1 MGALAPSTTSDSV
14 DGANGWVYR
23 SPMVREGGNA
33 GPFIGRADE
42 VGVIRASVAAASASA
57 GPHAVFLHGPPGIGK
72 TRLLHEAERDWNDG
86 AVVRLTGYVSE
97 SAVALGSAAVLLRE
111 VSSEGAHREL
121 LQVFEGADRWMA
133 QRGPT
138 VVVVDDLQWIDEAS
152 RALLHYLARGA
163 VGRRAPLS
171 LVVATRED
179 PGCRAYVA
187 ELRSTLGQAACTEL
201 ELEPLTEQETNE
213 LAAALS
219 PSVPIDGVHDRTGG
233 WPFWIELFCRGPKD
247 AEEALE
253 RWLREADS
261 DAWSVLGVL
270 AVLARPVTP
279 DELAAILRW
288 PRLRVLA
295 AVEAARRRALSV
307 SDGRGERIAHDLLRE
322 AVLDRHPPSERVRLH
337 TMVARHLEA
346 VAGEDVHP
354 LLEAMGHRSQAG
366 LPSLALVRR
375 VFDSPGGRSIGAGGV
390 DELWGAV
397 LGTDADT
404 DEITDILGRLAA
416 LTAELGEPAV
426 ALDRWVTVAT
436 RLPEGRT
443 RARAW
448 LEASRAAA
456 RAEDPGTAELM
467 LTRSRGV
474 ASPDEALCVH
484 WDAQEAA
491 LRFLD
496 GELDRGAVLA
506 DRALRRA
513 RALSAQGPSADRSGH
528 DDARLHALAVATD
541 AARLRG
547 DAAALAEVGMEM
559 TTVAAGRDEHASLT
573 GLRAAGF
580 GLLMLGRVVEAEAHL
595 RVAWERAQA
604 LTLPLAMLDGGF
616 WLVLALHWRGQLDA
630 AREVLDELV
639 GVTHRLG
646 KWSRSVE
653 NVHVGVHLVELSR
666 GDWQAALEGLRRHAD
681 AERDPHAR
689 IRVTYWLGSALARL
703 APDSSAEEV
712 TRRLVGAG
720 EDARA
725 AACSRC
731 AGELA
736 LRAADALARCGEP
749 DHAAKWMDRF
759 DPTLMP
765 ADRYLAW
772 WSTRAQATIALA
784 TDATDALERLAAT
797 VTRADELNLALES
810 VWARI
815 DLAHTDADGATAV
828 AHLQEAHDRARAMN
842 AATEARLAA
851 QGLRAAGVR
860 AWRRS
865 AAAQGDGPLGEL
877 TPREREIARLV
888 AAGSSNREV
897 AERLFVSPKT
907 VESHLSHVFTKLDV
921 RNRVELAAL
930 LHEAR
935 AEP

>member
-1 MGALAPSTTSDSV
+1 
-14 DGANGWVYR
+14 
-23 SPMVREGGNA
+23 MVRACGNA

-42 VGVIRASVAAASASA
+42 IGAIRASVAAAFAGA

-72 TRLLHEAERDWNDG
+72 TRLLREAERDWDDR
-86 AVVRLTGYVSE
+86 AVIRLTGYASE

-111 VSSEGAHREL
+111 VGLDGPQREL
-121 LQVFEGADRWMA
+121 LQVFERADRWMA

-152 RALLHYLARGA
+152 RALLHYVARGA
-163 VGRRAPLS
+163 VGRHAPLS
-171 LVVATRED
+171 LVAATRED

-187 ELRSTLGQAACTEL
+187 DLRSTLGQPACTEL
-201 ELEPLTEQETNE
+201 ELGPLDQRETRE
-213 LAAALS
+213 LAAALA
-219 PSVPIDGVHDRTGG
+219 PSDPVDDLHDRSGG
-233 WPFWIELFCRGPKD
+233 SPFWIELFSRGSKN

-261 DAWSVLGVL
+261 DTWSVLGVL

-279 DELAAILRW
+279 DALAAILRW

-295 AVEAARRRALSV
+295 ALETSRRRALSV
-307 SDGRGERIAHDLLRE
+307 SDGRAERIAHDLLRE

-337 TMVARHLEA
+337 MMVARHLETG
-346 VAGEDVHP
+346 AGEDVHP
-354 LLEAMGHRSQAG
+354 LLEAMAHRAQAG
-366 LPSLALVRR
+366 APSLALVRR
-375 VFDSPGGRSIGAGGV
+375 VLDSPGRRSIGAAGV
-390 DELWGAV
+390 DELWDAV
-397 LGTDADT
+397 LSTDANA

-416 LTAELGEPAV
+416 FSAELGEPAV
-426 ALDRWVTVAT
+426 ALDRWVAVAT

-456 RAEDPGTAELM
+456 RAEDPETAELM

-496 GELDRGAVLA
+496 GELDRGALLA

-513 RALSAQGPSADRSGH
+513 RAMPTRNTSADHSGH
-528 DDARLHALAVATD
+528 HDAHLHALAVATD

-559 TTVAAGRDEHASLT
+559 TEVAATRDEHASLT

-595 RVAWERAQA
+595 RVAWERAKAQ
-604 LTLPLAMLDGGF
+604 TLPLAMLDGGF
-616 WLVLALHWRGQLDA
+616 WLVLALHWQGQLDA

-646 KWSRSVE
+646 EWSRSVE
-653 NVHVGVHLVELSR
+653 NVHVGAYLVELSR
-666 GDWQAALEGLRRHAD
+666 GDWQAALDGLRRHAD

-689 IRVTYWLGSALARL
+689 IRVTYWLVSALARL
-703 APDSSAEEV
+703 TPESSAKEV
-712 TRRLVGAG
+712 RQRLVGAG
-720 EDARA
+720 EDAYA
-725 AACSRC
+725 AACRRC

-736 LRAADALARCGEP
+736 LRAADALARCGES
-749 DHAAKWMDRF
+749 DYAAQWMDRF
-759 DPTLMP
+759 EPALMP

-772 WSTRAQATIALA
+772 WSTRAQATIAVA
-784 TDATDALERLAAT
+784 TDATDAIERLAAT
-797 VTRADELNLALES
+797 VAGADELNLALES
-810 VWARI
+810 MWARI
-815 DLAHTDADGATAV
+815 DLAHAEADGATAITR
-828 AHLQEAHDRARAMN
+828 LQEVHGRARAMN
-842 AATEARLAA
+842 ATTEARLAA

-865 AAAQGDGPLGEL
+865 AAANGDGPLGEL

-930 LHEAR
+930 LHESR
-935 AEP
+935 ADT